1 MSHRGDPSE
10 TYFGISVGADPFA
23 LLGLP
28 RRPVADNEVLQALGT
43 RMSAIAGHA
52 RGQTPEANEIR
63 LALHAAAAQLL
74 DPQLQKLLLTTSGND
89 ESQLLPE
96 PVPEIPSPTIHAE
109 EGVRES
115 SEPIVHPLSHDVLL
129 VVAANGGWNATAM
142 RRLAM
147 LAHARGIASHEIPEV
162 ISSVLA
168 NPMRSAT
175 RIARSAPASDA
186 ETTESPRIGSVLAAS
201 HIGLAGKA
209 SIGARL
215 APWVIGSI
223 TLVSLV
229 LIWVRLT
236 SSDADQRR
244 NVPDGATA
252 ATSESAPSQAP
263 TASVIPETI
272 PTRMTPRDATRRI
285 SQLASDNRVFGDAEL
300 TQFRT
305 AYESFSREWTSL
317 SADQIG
323 AVHDALLELLY
334 RNSANPGN
342 AQAILDVIGAS
353 MRSFSNEP
361 EGFRAWVMSV
371 ATMSRLSME
380 RNLPTSIDSAIIGR
394 LTAALGQ
401 AASGTGQSFDDAVLL
416 ALNESATKLAATSES
431 DRVWRVW
438 LEQLAAVTTAGDDTY
453 TAAVLDAIEQVMLTS
468 EDPSQSRP
476 VFQSLESLASAIKL
490 DRGNQVSK
498 RLLDWFANSRVTTSD
513 LTVVMRPLIARSRAD
528 GIDESLIPPVGM
540 GEAERGTLRSRL
552 ESVLLGKDAESVE
565 AVASWMSIADQQ
577 LARSQPRKPAEI
589 VARAVILSRL
599 SAAARATL
607 WGDRKLAEST
617 LANLTGDVDQ
627 LISNSDPEPVDY
639 LGGTN
644 ADEWAVKYIDA
655 KQNIPIRQAL
665 LGELARNKRTLGPVA
680 AEVIVRDAF
689 LGTPATVRAQA
700 REVVRLYADS
710 PAILN
715 GILEYLPRIPKIES
729 SSELIEV
736 VAYTRLPSVKSP
748 AWSARARQACV
759 DELLRRLAGIGEGQI
774 VDSLANLLN
783 ESYGI
788 RLGGTAASSQG
799 SDAIDLAQS
808 ASELSS
814 MWRRLAEQEVE
825 EMSLLSDLEDLD
837 HRSVGRLLLAEGSL
851 DQFAAHQVTAVEC
864 MAILVIAEN
873 PGMRDEVESIQSELA
888 QARRSSK
895 NILEQITATETAAVK
910 LWRLR
915 LGRSVS

>member
-1 MSHRGDPSE
+1 
-10 TYFGISVGADPFA
+10 
-23 LLGLP
+23 
-28 RRPVADNEVLQALGT
+28 
-43 RMSAIAGHA
+43 
-52 RGQTPEANEIR
+52 
-63 LALHAAAAQLL
+63 
-74 DPQLQKLLLTTSGND
+74 
-89 ESQLLPE
+89 
-96 PVPEIPSPTIHAE
+96 
-109 EGVRES
+109 
-115 SEPIVHPLSHDVLL
+115 
-129 VVAANGGWNATAM
+129 M